1 VARNRGVHRLLVGG
15 VTVEYRTAA
24 GDIRGAQARVM
35 DFDRVDANDWL
46 AVNQFSVMETRH
58 SRRPDVVLFVN
69 GVEKGLAHLREIG
82 LQCPETLGTTNLEP
96 VAVLR
101 NQRRDRRYHLLEH
114 GRDLEGLEMHHR
126 QRIHFRLTTVGP
138 F

>member
-1 VARNRGVHRLLVGG
+1 MLIGMLGNTYPCVADPEMEPVGPGHPLSHYRQGDDTATRKLAGVA
-15 VTVEYRTAA
+15 E
-24 GDIRGAQARVM
+24 Q
-35 DFDRVDANDWL
+35 
-46 AVNQFSVMETRH
+46 
-58 SRRPDVVLFVN
+58 
-69 GVEKGLAHLREIG
+69 VEKGLAHLREIG

>member
-1 VARNRGVHRLLVGG
+1 LKNAASLPSRERGSKRQKAVTDQLAGVA
-15 VTVEYRTAA
+15 E
-24 GDIRGAQARVM
+24 Q
-35 DFDRVDANDWL
+35 
-46 AVNQFSVMETRH
+46 
-58 SRRPDVVLFVN
+58 
-69 GVEKGLAHLREIG
+69 VEKGLAHLREIG